1 MKEEHTNGSPP
12 KLTTLPR
19 SGGWFYTTE
28 GMERLKKGG
37 MKRHLQM
44 EKNLAEKLGNRHRV
58 YQPLTRQAARIM
70 LSIKGLI
77 AKFRFVNSAIE
88 RELNRLEKKGTS
100 NG

>member
-1 MKEEHTNGSPP
+1 MTEKKK
-12 KLTTLPR
+12 KLTAIPR

-37 MKRHLQM
+37 MKGHLQM

-58 YQPLTRQAARIM
+58 YQPLTRQAAMVMR
-70 LSIKGLI
+70 SIKGMI
-77 AKFRFVNSAIE
+77 AKFKFVNSAIE
-88 RELNRLEKKGTS
+88 RELDKRERKGVA